1 MQLSDISYIHGELYQ
16 NGAFSII
23 GNVYSKEKNRLVP
36 IQNKDELIYCLNH
49 PEITGIIISS
59 DHFCDIPENIGVIIS
74 KTPLDEAIN
83 ILKNY
88 FPEKINKKQ
97 DGASIH
103 PSVKIHPTADIS
115 LHQVTI
121 GKNVRINEYV
131 TIEPGTHIGNDV
143 IIDAHA
149 HIGIPELRQNNS
161 LKSSSKESNGKII
174 INNGVYIHPN
184 CTIEKPIFP
193 DSTTI
198 GRDCHIDSISSI
210 GAGVTLGSFSLVAGL
225 VSIGKYSNVGPRTW
239 IGPGCLISPGI
250 DIGDSCYVT
259 LGSKVTKTIGPNKI
273 VKDNWGVNRDKFKG
287 IIS

>member
-36 IQNKDELIYCLNH
+36 VQNKDELTHCLNH

-74 KTPLDEAIN
+74 KTPLDEAIS
-83 ILKNY
+83 ISKKY
-88 FPEKINKKQ
+88 FREKTSIKENET
-97 DGASIH
+97 SIH
-103 PSVKIHPTADIS
+103 PTAKIHPTADIS

-121 GKNVRINEYV
+121 GKNVCINEYV

-149 HIGIPELRQNNS
+149 RIGIPEFIQNNS
-161 LKSSSKESNGKII
+161 LNSSSKESYGKVI

-184 CTIEKPIFP
+184 CTVEKPIFP
-193 DSTTI
+193 DYTTI
-198 GRDCHIDSISSI
+198 NSNCHIDSISSV

-225 VSIGKYSNVGPRTW
+225 VSIGKYSTIGTRTW
-239 IGPGCLISPGI
+239 IGPGCSINPGV
-250 DIGDSCYVT
+250 DIGDSCYIT
-259 LGSKVTKTIGPNKI
+259 LGSKVTKNIGPNKI
-273 VKDNWGVNRDKFKG
+273 VKDNWGVNREKFKG
-287 IIS
+287 IIP